1 MDFYVKSIEL
11 ITENRMEWNRM
22 EKGRDS
28 FGVCSHLEGG
38 KQEEAT
44 SFKM

>member
-22 EKGRDS
+22 EKGKEFWCVLTFRRW
-28 FGVCSHLEGG
+28 ETRGG
-38 KQEEAT
+38 NN
-44 SFKM
+44 F

>member
-22 EKGRDS
+22 EKGRELWCVLT
-28 FGVCSHLEGG
+28 FRRWEIRGG
-38 KQEEAT
+38 NN
-44 SFKM
+44 F